1 MTFKKS
7 YNVIK
12 FLLKF
17 FFDNILIF
25 FDFKALKQNELNNK
39 LAELLS
45 KIWLQPKTLDIL
57 NIFRLILFLLEIK

>member
-45 KIWLQPKTLDIL
+45 KI
-57 NIFRLILFLLEIK
+57 